1 VADEEKTTAEPTPPE
16 EKSTP
21 KKKSALVSYALMGGA
36 VLAVVVV
43 AALVTLMLLKDS
55 RPPEASS
62 ESASVKAIDSLAA
75 APTEAGDHLPDSLMS
90 DSASPQ
96 ALDKIMASLEFL
108 DYKPTTVEVATE
120 EEKMSAKDSVEA
132 VNWLEHEKARLAER
146 EKTINARQA
155 ELEALDRNVT
165 KKLLTLEQA
174 ESARVI
180 ELAKLYDGMDTRAV
194 ANLMASLDDSTI
206 VAILPRMKTKNASA
220 VLEQFPPKRAALL
233 SKRLITIADK

>member
-16 EKSTP
+16 GKSTP
-21 KKKSALVSYALMGGA
+21 KKKSALVSYAIMGGG
-36 VLAVVVV
+36 VLVVVLV
-43 AALVTLMLLKDS
+43 ASLATLMLLKDS
-55 RPPEASS
+55 RPPAEEKS
-62 ESASVKAIDSLAA
+62 EPVKTADTLAA
-75 APTEAGDHLPDSLMS
+75 APSEPLEETFDSSLADSTSPEAIE
-90 DSASPQ
+90 
-96 ALDKIMASLEFL
+96 KIVASLEFL
-108 DYKPTTVEVATE
+108 DYKPTTSEVAAE
-120 EEKMSAKDSVEA
+120 EEKTSAKDSVEA
-132 VNWLEHEKARLAER
+132 VNWLDREKSRLAER

-155 ELEALDRNVT
+155 ELEALDQKVT